1 MKLFKLSAPGWER
14 DYDNESELKAELY
27 NHICGLCCKEDSI
40 TEFSA
45 INDMLGTD
53 CGCEYDVEL

>member
-14 DYDNESELKAELY
+14 DYDNESELKIELY
-27 NHICGLCCKEDSI
+27 NHICRLCCNEDSI
-40 TEFSA
+40 TEFSS
-45 INDMLGTD
+45 IGDMLGTA